1 MSTVHFITHPEVE
14 IDPSVPVPEWR
25 LSAVGVERA
34 ARLLHRPWVRSVR
47 TVFSSAEPKAMEVAT
62 MLAAELRLTPIIRA
76 DLGENDRSATG
87 YLPKAEF
94 EAMADAFFSR
104 PDESVAGWERAVD
117 AQGRIVRAVDGALSL
132 ARNGGDVAIV
142 AHGGVGAL
150 LLCHLKQVPISRAED
165 QPGQGGGNVFSFDS
179 ETRRL
184 VLGWRTD
191 RGCVVRVH
199 RQERTMAGLDGP
211 RWGPAS
217 KATPK
222 QLVVLCHGLGADG
235 HDLIDLAP
243 TWSHAVP
250 DALFVSVDAP
260 FPHESGFGRQWWS
273 VEDRTLA
280 VMEAGVRR
288 AAGFLDAF
296 IDAELAR
303 LGLPAEAYALMGFS
317 QGAMTALFTGLRRA
331 TAPRAILAFSGALV
345 APETLAAELANRAPV
360 LIVHGEADDVVP
372 AHRSRDAETALRAAN
387 VPVEAVYVPRL
398 GHGIDDTGL
407 SMGALALQRG
417 FAGG

>member
-1 MSTVHFITHPEVE
+1 
-14 IDPSVPVPEWR
+14 
-25 LSAVGVERA
+25 
-34 ARLLHRPWVRSVR
+34 
-47 TVFSSAEPKAMEVAT
+47 
-62 MLAAELRLTPIIRA
+62 
-76 DLGENDRSATG
+76 
-87 YLPKAEF
+87 
-94 EAMADAFFSR
+94 
-104 PDESVAGWERAVD
+104 
-117 AQGRIVRAVDGALSL
+117 
-132 ARNGGDVAIV
+132 
-142 AHGGVGAL
+142 
-150 LLCHLKQVPISRAED
+150 
-165 QPGQGGGNVFSFDS
+165 
-179 ETRRL
+179 
-184 VLGWRTD
+184 
-191 RGCVVRVH
+191 
-199 RQERTMAGLDGP
+199 MAGLDGP

-217 KATPK
+217 KATAK
-222 QLVVLCHGLGADG
+222 QLVALCHGLGADG

-250 DALFVSVDAP
+250 GALFVSVDAP
-260 FPHESGFGRQWWS
+260 YPHESGFGRQWWS
-273 VEDRTLA
+273 VLDRTPA
-280 VMEAGVRR
+280 VMEAGARS

-317 QGAMTALFTGLRRA
+317 QGAMTVLFTGLRRA

-372 AHRSRDAETALRAAN
+372 VHRSRDAEAALRAAN

>member
-1 MSTVHFITHPEVE
+1 M
-14 IDPSVPVPEWR
+14 DM
-25 LSAVGVERA
+25 
-34 ARLLHRPWVRSVR
+34 
-47 TVFSSAEPKAMEVAT
+47 AE
-62 MLAAELRLTPIIRA
+62 
-76 DLGENDRSATG
+76 
-87 YLPKAEF
+87 
-94 EAMADAFFSR
+94 
-104 PDESVAGWERAVD
+104 
-117 AQGRIVRAVDGALSL
+117 
-132 ARNGGDVAIV
+132 
-142 AHGGVGAL
+142 
-150 LLCHLKQVPISRAED
+150 
-165 QPGQGGGNVFSFDS
+165 
-179 ETRRL
+179 
-184 VLGWRTD
+184 
-191 RGCVVRVH
+191 
-199 RQERTMAGLDGP
+199 LDGP

-217 KATPK
+217 KAAPK

-273 VEDRTLA
+273 VADRTPA
-280 VMEAGVRR
+280 VMEAGARR

-317 QGAMTALFTGLRRA
+317 QGAMTVLFTGLRRA

-372 AHRSRDAETALRAAN
+372 VHRSRDAEAALRAAN

-417 FAGG
+417 FADG